1 MADLKNLG
9 KKAISVFWREKESP
23 AQDLGPSPAPD
34 LGPILSSPLSSS
46 TPIPPLSVPS
56 GTAPADT
63 PFYKE
68 IEQEMGK
75 SMPPAFAEFNLQ
87 LADLTDK
94 FPALDQMTRDQ
105 LAFHAA
111 QTALK
116 ARQQDLGVNHV
127 LQALD
132 SVIKALNQEE
142 AQFSTQ
148 NEEGFKQK
156 LAAVRQKISDLKQ
169 GIAIRE
175 NRLAEIQKEL
185 DAFIA
190 ARNEEKKRLETEK
203 SQLLSDQ
210 LVTENEI
217 NQIEQKKREREANFS
232 TALQLHQQN
241 FAALRERLAANL
253 QKLK

>member
-1 MADLKNLG
+1 MADLKKLG
-9 KKAISVFWREKESP
+9 KKAISVFWREKEAA
-23 AQDLGPSPAPD
+23 AQDLGPSPAPN
-34 LGPILSSPLSSS
+34 LGPILSSPVSP
-46 TPIPPLSVPS
+46 TPIPPLSMPS
-56 GTAPADT
+56 ATAPADT

-68 IEQEMGK
+68 IEQELAK
-75 SMPPAFAEFNLQ
+75 NMPPAFAEFNLQ
-87 LADLTDK
+87 LADLTEK

-116 ARQQDLGVNHV
+116 ARQQHLSVDHV

-132 SVIKALNQEE
+132 TAIKALNQEE

-156 LAAVRQKISDLKQ
+156 LAEVRQKINGLKQ
-169 GIAIRE
+169 GIALRE
-175 NRLAEIQKEL
+175 NRLVEIQKEL

-190 ARNEEKKRLETEK
+190 ARNEEKKRLEAEK
-203 SQLLSDQ
+203 AQLLSDQ

-217 NQIEQKKREREANFS
+217 NQIEQKKREREANFH

-241 FAALRERLAANL
+241 FAALRDRLAANL
-253 QKLK
+253 QKIK